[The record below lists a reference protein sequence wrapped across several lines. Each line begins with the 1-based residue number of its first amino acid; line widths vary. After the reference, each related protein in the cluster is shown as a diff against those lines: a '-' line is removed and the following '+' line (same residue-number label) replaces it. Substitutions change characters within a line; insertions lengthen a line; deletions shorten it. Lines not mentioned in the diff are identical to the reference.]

1 TRDLCLGIEVVLP
14 DGRVMDLMSRL
25 HKDNAGYNLKHLFI
39 GAEGTLGLITAA
51 VLKLY
56 PAPIIRAT
64 AMVGMASLE
73 RALPLL
79 NALQE
84 ATGGA
89 VEAFEYMP
97 QSYIARHMQETG
109 QRAPFDGPHPVN
121 ILIEAASTRT
131 DEAAPDADGTP
142 RLKSIMEALLAEAME
157 AGDIDDA
164 VVAASE
170 AQRRE
175 MWDRRE
181 RAAELTF
188 TGRPILDTDIA
199 VPLEEVPAFLENAR
213 TRTEALDPGCE
224 EFLVSHLGDGNIHY
238 SVYITRDDPALSRT
252 LMEAIEDLVIAHGGT
267 FSAEHGIGLSKLGSM
282 ARRKDATALE
292 AMRSLKAAF
301 DPKNLMNPGKV
312 LPAP

>member
-1 TRDLCLGIEVVLP
+1 
-14 DGRVMDLMSRL
+14 
-25 HKDNAGYNLKHLFI
+25 
-39 GAEGTLGLITAA
+39 
-51 VLKLY
+51 
-56 PAPIIRAT
+56 
-64 AMVGMASLE
+64 
-73 RALPLL
+73 
-79 NALQE
+79 LQE

-131 DEAAPDADGTP
+131 DEATPDADGTP

-188 TGRPILDTDIA
+188 TGRPILETDIA
-199 VPLEEVPAFLENAR
+199 VPLEEVPAFLEKAR
-213 TRTEALDPGCE
+213 ARTEALDPGCE

-252 LMEAIEDLVIAHGGT
+252 LMEAIEDLVLAHGGT

-312 LPAP
+312 LPAR